1 MTGLS
6 LYDRREEETMTSN
19 SIFDKQEQE
28 TMTSKSLANMREEQ
42 TMTSMSLGTDQEQVL
57 LNTTSL
63 LSMLMSISGW
73 AWFLW
78 LVFLGLRWL
87 RNFQLQVTL
96 LCQNSYSEVESWYN
110 FELQDTIETDEC
122 LEIFR
127 LACLSVLQSCL
138 PFPSSRRILL
148 LLTRVLLW
156 FVSIADQRFKEASIR
171 WESVVASVLCSFD
184 GQCNTGSKCWERSE
198 STWQWVWW
206 SGLKP
211 QVWLQTEFTYREVFR
226 TWG

>member
-1 MTGLS
+1 M
-6 LYDRREEETMTSN
+6 
-19 SIFDKQEQE
+19 
-28 TMTSKSLANMREEQ
+28 
-42 TMTSMSLGTDQEQVL
+42 
-57 LNTTSL
+57 
-63 LSMLMSISGW
+63 
-73 AWFLW
+73 
-78 LVFLGLRWL
+78 
-87 RNFQLQVTL
+87 
-96 LCQNSYSEVESWYN
+96 
-110 FELQDTIETDEC
+110 LQDTIETDEC

-171 WESVVASVLCSFD
+171 WESVVASILCSFD
-184 GQCNTGSKCWERSE
+184 GQCNTGSKCWKRSE

-226 TWG
+226 RCGKLLVVVVFRVVSCAFRNRLPKSETNKLSSRVHFRSWATKPHVGSETRFGGFVFLAEESVTIPMK